1 MKNDLKIVSVS
12 NVFDNIN
19 YLVPIYQRNFAW
31 TEIQIIDKEETFPFM
46 KAIIRF
52 HQKLKEPTGFM
63 TFQVETAEQAMR
75 SSLNVLEKI

>member
-1 MKNDLKIVSVS
+1 MIITGNNGPYLIDLPK
-12 NVFDNIN
+12 
-19 YLVPIYQRNFAW
+19 
-31 TEIQIIDKEETFPFM
+31 IIDKEETFPFM